1 MCPGASQDAG
11 KRLRGATQAAER
23 PCLSF
28 PLAQASAGGAAGPG
42 LFLWMEECKASPAGR
57 SGLELGPGAVGGER
71 ECAGARAEAVVSPC
85 RMLLRAAVLAVHAGL
100 LAALRPGD
108 PNVCSY
114 WER

>member
-1 MCPGASQDAG
+1 M
-11 KRLRGATQAAER
+11 RLRGATQAAER

-28 PLAQASAGGAAGPG
+28 PLAQASAWGAAGPG
-42 LFLWMEECKASPAGR
+42 PELFLWMEECKASPAGR
-57 SGLELGPGAVGGER
+57 SDLELGPGAVGGER
-71 ECAGARAEAVVSPC
+71 ERAEAHGEAVVSPC
-85 RMLLRAAVLAVHAGL
+85 RMLLRAAVLAVYAGL